1 MILEIIG
8 EIIKTVMLR
17 RNQSRERGALIM
29 ARFRFSFISL
39 LSFHGAAFAAWDGAA
54 GAGFEDSMIRHV
66 DSPYEETM
74 ATRLTFTESAASF
87 PVRMLLLLCFSPSCL
102 EADVHVTCVII
113 GSAVHRSLARRGDRR
128 YRSGRARVRR
138 RLHPSRRKNLIGFG
152 GGVGALVGRHRRIGP
167 RSGAVPES
175 PVRRAARGRVRGRP
189 PSGIFV
195 PPSRGPGSQ
204 RRRLSPRLRPYRG
217 RMRRRSDP
225 EPPLRVVVFVVVFV
239 VGGGAD
245 DGGGGGGNAAGRH
258 HQLCGRRL

>member
-102 EADVHVTCVII
+102 EADAHVTCVINRFCRSQKSRTSRR
-113 GSAVHRSLARRGDRR
+113 SAIPQWPCSRSAPPPPKPKKKPRRLRRRRGRFG
-128 YRSGRARVRR
+128 RST
-138 RLHPSRRKNLIGFG
+138 P
-152 GGVGALVGRHRRIGP
+152 
-167 RSGAVPES
+167 
-175 PVRRAARGRVRGRP
+175 
-189 PSGIFV
+189 
-195 PPSRGPGSQ
+195 
-204 RRRLSPRLRPYRG
+204 PYRASK
-217 RMRRRSDP
+217 RCSP
-225 EPPLRVVVFVVVFV
+225 
-239 VGGGAD
+239 
-245 DGGGGGGNAAGRH
+245 
-258 HQLCGRRL
+258 